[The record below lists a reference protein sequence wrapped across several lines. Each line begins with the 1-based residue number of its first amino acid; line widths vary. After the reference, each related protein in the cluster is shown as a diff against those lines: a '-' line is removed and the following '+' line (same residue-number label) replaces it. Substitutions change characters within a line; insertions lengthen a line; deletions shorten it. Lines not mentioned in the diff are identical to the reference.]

1 MKLPEILKNVLFL
14 ATIYLTLLP
23 IVSAH
28 VENKADSNITVKK
41 INKVVEQGR
50 YRVEFSFYSIGNSGI
65 VDFSFKI
72 KNINTG
78 IYYKDSMTLQI
89 IDPKET
95 MLPAYTPFMDDDSN
109 FKMRSFLTDKGE
121 YKIVVTINT
130 GTNNEQFT
138 FPFSMILE
146 DPDNLCSW
154 CGMLITN
161 NKTVHSIFL
170 KDGDQ
175 KNTCCAHCALD
186 TMNKHRVEL
195 ERMETIDFR
204 SNEKIRSKN
213 ALYVMDSTITLE
225 DSMPPYILAFS
236 SRESAKEFQKE
247 YSGTM
252 ANFKS
257 MEEEV
262 NKEHDDSLAEEEI
275 NQLLF
280 FEDFLHEIRKNY
292 YIDVD
297 IKKLIDASI
306 KGVMAFLDKDS
317 SLKKKSAP
325 PSLDFIRGFE
335 RDETIDDQKII
346 NENVGYLR
354 IRYFGRRT
362 KEDFKK
368 TIDGFKE
375 KGVKGLII
383 DLQDNPGG
391 NIEEALQIM
400 QYFVPNGSLLV
411 TANINQKEKNYFSN
425 STKKYKYPIVILIN
439 NNTAS
444 SAEIFASSLHY
455 YNAILIGQNS
465 YGKNSIQKPIP
476 LNNEYTLF
484 LTIGKYTLP
493 DGTSVNESGIKPDH
507 YATDDS
513 HRLSMALALIEKS
526 NKRNKANNEQQN
538 KEY

>member
-14 ATIYLTLLP
+14 AIVYLTLLP

-28 VENKADSNITVKK
+28 VENKANRNITVKK
-41 INKVVEQGR
+41 INKVVEQGK
-50 YRVEFSFYSIGNSGI
+50 YKVEFSFYTIGNRGI

-72 KNINTG
+72 KNLDTG
-78 IYYKDSMTLQI
+78 IYYNDSMTLQI
-89 IDPKET
+89 INPKET
-95 MLPAYTPFMDDDSN
+95 MLPAYTPFMDNDSN
-109 FKMRSFLTDKGE
+109 FNMRSFLSEEGE

-130 GTNNEQFT
+130 ETNRDQFT
-138 FPFSMILE
+138 FPFSMILN
-146 DPDNLCSW
+146 DPDNICSW

-161 NKTVHSIFL
+161 DKTVHSIFL
-170 KDGDQ
+170 KNGNQ

-186 TMNKHRVEL
+186 TMNKCRDNL

-204 SNEKIRSKN
+204 SNEKIRSKD
-213 ALYVMDSTITLE
+213 AMYVMDSTITLE

-236 SRESAKEFQKE
+236 TRESAKDFQKE
-247 YSGTM
+247 YSGTLV
-252 ANFKS
+252 NFKN

-306 KGVMAFLDKDS
+306 KGVMTFLDKDS
-317 SLKKKSAP
+317 SLKKKSTA

-335 RDETIDDQKII
+335 RDETIEDQKII
-346 NENVGYLR
+346 NENIGYVK
-354 IRYFGRRT
+354 IKYFGRRT

-425 STKKYKYPIVILIN
+425 GTEKYEYPVVILIN
-439 NNTAS
+439 NKTAS
-444 SAEIFASSLHY
+444 SAEIFAASLRY

-493 DGTSVNESGIKPDH
+493 DGTSVNKSGIKPDH
-507 YATDDS
+507 YAADDS
-513 HRLSMALALIEKS
+513 HRLSMALELIEKS
-526 NKRNKANNEQQN
+526 NKRNKANNEPQN